1 MANSTYGWTDDE
13 KLRFYRQHGFWP
25 NQAKFDAST
34 LPGAPNTN
42 TINTPYTQRLGS
54 NTLGSG
60 FSTMP
65 KKRDFEGLFSF
76 DPQKVDWS
84 GNKAA
89 SDAAFNRAQQIYRQS
104 EIQADDDI
112 FNNFMTIGNMRTSRS
127 SSAGSAKMLSPSDL
141 QKIRD
146 DKGVQNAVN
155 LILKFKPR
163 NRNEVEML
171 LDSVPN
177 PTAKQIAAIKSTSE
191 ITKYG
196 ELEPIRFTAPDG
208 VSHKT
213 IFRYKGSPGY
223 MEALAKGGQLDTFD
237 TTAQKN
243 AIVQSVQRDA
253 VNAFKQN
260 FKGTSTQELKEYTD
274 RISDLRAQSAV
285 LQYAKDTLKLDSG
298 INYYVDPSNPDRV
311 VKSQDG
317 TVEDKKNKQDKN
329 LVPLSGDKVFNFNL
343 KRQRDDAEK
352 DVIEKVQARIKSREI
367 LGDKTNITQLQSLI
381 NEYLQPL
388 VQQKDYLLDNDKN
401 TYSNFVKR
409 IADKLGSNQVESM
422 NKERAL
428 NELGRMLS
436 NNSTETEMYQY
447 VNGLKDIGAESKK
460 ELNDEIESMTNV
472 PSPTVI
478 QAGKQKITVQTTGAG
493 GYRELDPALR
503 TEAAEGFYKAINLR
517 NQQTG
522 ETVVAHTTQE
532 AADWAKQGYVE
543 TNSEFDEWNPGRKAP
558 FYYVE
563 DTTHPENI
571 GRKKIWNQEFLG
583 EQALKYTDQGQGAQ
597 EIKEYSKDVARS
609 KLFYNQIADVL
620 DNVDTAI
627 ETGEGTLGP
636 LDEQL
641 VILAKKAIDES
652 QVTEGEFDNFVQ
664 RRGWGESWN
673 ALYNSIK
680 SGASLSGE
688 QRLSIYELAG
698 SLLKNKQQIVVDG
711 MDWRRAQADRQW
723 EGSGLGDMLYPDY
736 ESLRK
741 WKPVDIDR
749 GRPSFNTGSGT
760 DRSSVSLGVGS
771 TSGDNVVSPDAV
783 AVPKVQSD
791 GTPKKKKKEE
801 TFWDWLNPWD

>member
-1 MANSTYGWTDDE
+1 MANSIYGWTDDE

-89 SDAAFNRAQQIYRQS
+89 SDAAFNRAQQISRQN
-104 EIQADDDI
+104 QVLADDDLLR
-112 FNNFMTIGNMRTSRS
+112 NFMTIGNMRTSRS
-127 SSAGSAKMLSPSDL
+127 SSAGSVKMLSPSDL

-223 MEALAKGGQLDTFD
+223 MEALAKGGQLDKFD

-285 LQYAKDTLKLDSG
+285 LQYAKDTLKLDAG

-409 IADKLGSNQVESM
+409 IADKLGSNQEEDMRVNNAINEVDQLYAEGNPTESQLYQLISKH
-422 NKERAL
+422 N
-428 NELGRMLS
+428 LG
-436 NNSTETEMYQY
+436 
-447 VNGLKDIGAESKK
+447 VDGKK
-460 ELNDEIESMTNV
+460 KVQDHIKTISDV
-472 PSPTVI
+472 PSPTTI
-478 QAGKQKITVQTTGAG
+478 KTGGVEYLAYPTATG
-493 GYRELDPALR
+493 GVRLDPNATHNL
-503 TEAAEGFYKAINLR
+503 AEGFYKAVQMR
-517 NQQTG
+517 DQKTG
-522 ETVVAHTTQE
+522 DVVTSVDANHQASLISSGYE
-532 AADWAKQGYVE
+532 IVNSEQDQWSENRKPWHWVEGAATDSGVE
-543 TNSEFDEWNPGRKAP
+543 TRVKRWNRSFLA
-558 FYYVE
+558 E
-563 DTTHPENI
+563 EAN
-571 GRKKIWNQEFLG
+571 KIKQEFKKLP
-583 EQALKYTDQGQGAQ
+583 EYEADVRRSQLFYRQITNLISRIDEAIDTGQG
-597 EIKEYSKDVARS
+597 D
-609 KLFYNQIADVL
+609 
-620 DNVDTAI
+620 
-627 ETGEGTLGP
+627 LGP

-652 QVTEGEFDNFVQ
+652 QVTEGEFDNFVG
-664 RRGWGESWN
+664 RRAKGQ
-673 ALYNSIK
+673 
-680 SGASLSGE
+680 GARAWLNGLLTGGVLTGD
-688 QRLSIYELAG
+688 QRLAILGTAG
-698 SLLKNKQQIVVDG
+698 DWARTKASHLYGSYDSASGVADARWPDSPIQEMLFGDYSALKNWEPDEVD
-711 MDWRRAQADRQW
+711 QT
-723 EGSGLGDMLYPDY
+723 
-736 ESLRK
+736 
-741 WKPVDIDR
+741 
-749 GRPSFNTGSGT
+749 RPAFNTAQSVGSS
-760 DRSSVSLGVGS
+760 DVRLGVGS
-771 TSGDNVVSPDAV
+771 TSGNNVVSPDAV